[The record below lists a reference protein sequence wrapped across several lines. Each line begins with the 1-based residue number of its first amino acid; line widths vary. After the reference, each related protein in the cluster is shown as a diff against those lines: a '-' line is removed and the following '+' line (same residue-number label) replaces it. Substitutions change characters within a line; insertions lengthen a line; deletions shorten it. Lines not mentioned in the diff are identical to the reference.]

1 MEHASRLV
9 MVALVVIAGGC
20 TGMVVEE
27 PTGSGGG
34 GAPAAGGGSSS
45 GGGAAMGGGSATG
58 GGASSGGGTSTG
70 GGSAS
75 GGGTAAFGGGTA
87 TGGGSTTG
95 GGSATDGGPY
105 FRPNP
110 LISVGAPITSSA
122 STASTVALAFDG
134 RVDTGAWSGP
144 DSNGPVSDMWV
155 RIQLGHGTPC
165 QGPSSILVVW
175 HSMGDPDYTIDVGV
189 NYNTPTGYTL
199 ETSPDGTQWT
209 QVVNVSSTT
218 TTYRA
223 RSHQLDF
230 TGQCYLRF
238 TVTQMLTGQGTRS
251 PGIDE
256 LYVYD
261 VSHGN
266 DDTWL
271 FLGDGPNRFAY
282 DQHFAPS
289 FADAVTAK
297 HAAYTPAMLDA
308 AELDGQLDSMKT
320 ELPALLTLHPGFDKW
335 VLALG
340 LDEASFDTPDNV
352 QFTATMQSMIDQ
364 ITAAGHQVLIPHLRY
379 TTTTNYPH
387 LAEYNAAI
395 DQLVQTNHLVPAPD
409 LYAVFHDAPSL
420 LCSSGNDCETNWIGI
435 SPSDP
440 AGYEAEN
447 AAWATALDAHYAP

>member
-1 MEHASRLV
+1 MQRSTPLGLL
-9 MVALVVIAGGC
+9 ALAVIASGC
-20 TGMVVEE
+20 TGMVGEE
-27 PTGSGGG
+27 PTGGGG
-34 GAPAAGGGSSS
+34 GAGGGAMAAGGGSSS
-45 GGGAAMGGGSATG
+45 GGGVALGGGSGTG
-58 GGASSGGGTSTG
+58 GGASASGGGASASGGGTSAIG

-75 GGGTAAFGGGTA
+75 GGGSS
-87 TGGGSTTG
+87 TGGGV
-95 GGSATDGGPY
+95 ATDGGPY

-122 STASTVALAFDG
+122 STADSVALAFDG
-134 RVDTGAWSGP
+134 RVYTGAWSGP

-165 QGPSSILVVW
+165 TGPSSILVVW

-189 NYNTPTGYTL
+189 NYNTPTGYTI

-209 QVVNVSSTT
+209 QAVNVTSTT

-223 RSHQLDF
+223 RSHRLDF

-238 TVTQMLTGQGTRS
+238 TVTQMLTGQGNRS

-261 VSHGN
+261 VSQGN

-297 HAAYTPAMLDA
+297 HPAYTPAMLDA
-308 AELDGQLDSMKT
+308 AELDGQLDQMTT
-320 ELPALLTLHPGFDKW
+320 ELPTLLAMHPGFDKW

-340 LDEASFDTPDNV
+340 LDEASFDTPAGV
-352 QFTATMQSMIDQ
+352 QFTSTMQAMIDQ
-364 ITAAGHQVLIPHLRY
+364 IKGAGHQVLIPHLRY

-387 LAEYNAAI
+387 LSEYNAAI
-395 DQLVQTNHLVPAPD
+395 DQLVQTNHLMPAPD
-409 LYAVFHDAPSL
+409 LYAVFHDTPSL
-420 LCSSGNDCETNWIGI
+420 LCTSGNDCETNWIGI

-440 AGYEAEN
+440 AGYQAEN
-447 AAWATALDAHYAP
+447 AAWAAALDAYYRP